1 MNASREPSDDDKV
14 EVLLFDVGVLHKSV
28 HESARLV
35 CSERGI
41 PLREID
47 LTYFEDEKLVSPPD
61 EKLFPQCVLVRG
73 SKVLSRN
80 SAVIHTPKTFS
91 LWLNWAFER
100 ETRKINIIALVKE
113 SKRRGENLLRTNG
126 SGHKGELRPKNQE
139 RLKIRQMLK
148 NHPSKLEP
156 SILALHKEINRRHL
170 TRDLPKVFMNFR

>member
-1 MNASREPSDDDKV
+1 MSEEL
-14 EVLLFDVGVLHKSV
+14 EVLLFDIGVLHKSV

-47 LTYFEDEKLVSPPD
+47 LTYFEDEKLVSPLD

-80 SAVIHTPKTFS
+80 SAAIHTPKTFS

-100 ETRKINIIALVKE
+100 ETRKINIRALIKE
-113 SKRRGENLLRTNG
+113 SKRRGENLLRTNRNPQ
-126 SGHKGELRPKNQE
+126 KGELRPKNQE

-148 NHPSKLEP
+148 SRPSQLEP
-156 SILALHKEINRRHL
+156 SILALHKEINRRYL
-170 TRDLPKVFMNFR
+170 AQDLPKVFMNFR